1 MSEMGQRPN
10 IYISYYKSQ
19 YHRFK
24 RKCEQCL
31 VFALGQLMG
40 QLCILSSAYLIESM
54 AGEALKKPPPGLI
67 PKDSQSIDL
76 KWGPDSPVLSKAPQ
90 LMLMCL

>member
-19 YHRFK
+19 YHRLK
-24 RKCEQCL
+24 KKSEQCL
-31 VFALGQLMG
+31 VFALRQLMG
-40 QLCILSSAYLIESM
+40 QLCILSSGYLIESV
-54 AGEALKKPPPGLI
+54 AWEALKKPPPGLI

-76 KWGPDSPVLSKAPQ
+76 KWGPDSPVFSKAPQ
-90 LMLMCL
+90 LILMRL